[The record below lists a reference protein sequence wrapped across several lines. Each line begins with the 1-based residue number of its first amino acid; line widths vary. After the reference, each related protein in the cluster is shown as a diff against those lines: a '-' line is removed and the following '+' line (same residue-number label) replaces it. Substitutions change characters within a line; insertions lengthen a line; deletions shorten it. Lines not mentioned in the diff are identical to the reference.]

1 VRPLEKTRCQFELD
15 HSQGR
20 DFPEGMF
27 LNDQFDQRVR
37 ELGFS
42 NRGVNNILAVKDDW
56 ALSSKR
62 RAPRTLRQNGLE
74 GIGVR

>member
-1 VRPLEKTRCQFELD
+1 MRPLEKTRCQFELD

-42 NRGVNNILAVKDDW
+42 NRGVNDILERNP
-56 ALSSKR
+56 LSLHHNLR
-62 RAPRTLRQNGLE
+62 RRRSF
-74 GIGVR
+74 GIPSG